1 MIEEMCHPEPPRA
14 SMRRP
19 VITDR
24 VFTKQD
30 EPFIENSCIAPAFPA
45 NRIAKDIRVFRILRI
60 IFFGMPVNPNQRT
73 ARSRT
78 RQSCRAPRAERRD
91 RARRLRRHRRQSR
104 GKPASAG
111 TGHRAQQGRRR
122 LRDREAASASGIV
135 IIVVTEHD
143 RPRGP

>member
-30 EPFIENSCIAPAFPA
+30 EPFIEDSCIPPAFPA

-60 IFFGMPVNPNQRT
+60 IFSGMPVNPNQRT

-78 RQSCRAPRAERRD
+78 RQSCRTPRAI
-91 RARRLRRHRRQSR
+91 AALGAHRLRRQSR

-111 TGHRAQQGRRR
+111 TGHNKAAAACAIEKP
-122 LRDREAASASGIV
+122 LRQAAS
-135 IIVVTEHD
+135 
-143 RPRGP
+143 

>member
-30 EPFIENSCIAPAFPA
+30 EPFIEDSCIAPAFPA

-60 IFFGMPVNPNQRT
+60 IFSGMPVNPNQRT

-78 RQSCRAPRAERRD
+78 RQSCRTPRAI
-91 RARRLRRHRRQSR
+91 AALGAHRLRRQSR

-111 TGHRAQQGRRR
+111 TGHNKAAAACAIEKP
-122 LRDREAASASGIV
+122 LRQAAS
-135 IIVVTEHD
+135 
-143 RPRGP
+143 